1 MQAAWCR
8 ETCWEGCTDEY
19 DAAENP
25 AEGQCLVTTLAAWA
39 DNGFADYLQTVL
51 VQADVHPP
59 RPPVWHFNLH
69 HSRLGLYEF
78 DIDPT
83 SQQFPRGSRYA
94 TVSRVSIASRQHHE
108 IVYGSLFEPQA
119 AASLERRLTLF
130 LSRMENPGGYKINT
144 SAADKPGS
152 WKMTF
157 ALPTPLILKDTA
169 GNPKLNLAINGQKVT
184 GIWNED
190 IGYFTQMDALYSGI
204 SLTDIAQNF
213 SANIGSISIKSNL
226 EERSPGKWSGPL
238 SGRLEKLD
246 ILIPDRQMKLSLK
259 SLENNIEF
267 LSYDPAL
274 IRTKQQELAAA
285 TAANESPGQILFD
298 LLTKSGEGFKT
309 TYDIEGLEIIAPQPG
324 QNTMGKFGLDAGAV
338 SLALSGFSADKVA
351 ASISLNYRGL
361 DPRPL
366 STHLQNVMPRE
377 AHLSWELKDVPLQKL
392 SATVQN
398 TFSAAK
404 DNPAATQAG
413 MAALVFKL
421 SALLSQAQTR
431 LSVQKNYMMNDLYR
445 TNLDG
450 GVSADITALLGF
462 SSDFVLNVYG
472 LNNLIT
478 ALDNAAI
485 EPTTMYRTTLQ
496 SWAANLKYFKG
507 FGLLQKDES

>member
-1 MQAAWCR
+1 MPP
-8 ETCWEGCTDEY
+8 
-19 DAAENP
+19 P
-25 AEGQCLVTTLAAWA
+25 ARA
-39 DNGFADYLQTVL
+39 DDTAKLKTVFSTML
-51 VQADVHPP
+51 EDQKK
-59 RPPVWHFNLH
+59 
-69 HSRLGLYEF
+69 
-78 DIDPT
+78 
-83 SQQFPRGSRYA
+83 
-94 TVSRVSIASRQHHE
+94 
-108 IVYGSLFEPQA
+108 A
-119 AASLERRLTLF
+119 AAARGETLELEGDTQIENAGNYYAVTLPHISLKTKDGETL
-130 LSRMENPGGYKINT
+130 EIGIIAVNT

-157 ALPTPLILKDTA
+157 ALPTPLILKDPA

-507 FGLLQKDES
+507 FGLLQKDESNAAFHSYHFQLTPQGQILLNDKDAAGLIGGSLLPPLPTDATQPSTGATPAQ